1 MQKILRKINSNEL
14 LADAQELYK
23 LGRETQ
29 NLSARFK
36 YWQEAKSL
44 EKIAK
49 ELIKWEIPTR
59 GY

>member
-1 MQKILRKINSNEL
+1 M
-14 LADAQELYK
+14 ADAQKLYK

-29 NLSARFK
+29 NLSARYK

-49 ELIKWEIPTR
+49 ELVKYEIPTR